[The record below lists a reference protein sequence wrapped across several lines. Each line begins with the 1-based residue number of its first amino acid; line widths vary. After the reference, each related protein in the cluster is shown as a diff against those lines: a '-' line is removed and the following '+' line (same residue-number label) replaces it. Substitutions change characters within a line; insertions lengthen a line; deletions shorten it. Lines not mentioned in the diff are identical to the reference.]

1 MQKWQRRLAIL
12 ITLMLATTTF
22 YLNPGHRGAV
32 NPDSEVRQSDMAPGS
47 ALKLPLMLELGSTT
61 CVPCQMMEK
70 VLESLHS
77 GYSEQF
83 RVEFKDVTIKPEIG
97 RRHHIKLIPTQIF
110 FTADGR
116 EIFRHEGFFS
126 EAEIIIQ
133 WRHLGYDF
141 NKDVKPE
148 ATVVTD
154 PGRLSRVFSSLSQAV
169 TGTPIIAL
177 IAAFIWGILSIILSP
192 CHLASIPL
200 IVGFIDKQGRMSIRR
215 AFLIATLFAI
225 GILLTIAIIGAVTGA
240 AGRMMGDLG
249 PYANYGVAIIF
260 LIVALQLADVISLE
274 WNAPSTHRI
283 KKRGLWS
290 AFVLGLIFGIA
301 LGPCTFAYMAPM
313 LAITFKIAATQTTYA
328 VALLLAY
335 GIGHCSVIILA
346 GTFTEVLQNY
356 LNWNEKSRGALILKK
371 ACALLVMIGGL
382 YLIYKT

>member
-1 MQKWQRRLAIL
+1 MQKWQRWLAVLVTL
-12 ITLMLATTTF
+12 ILATTTF
-22 YLNPGHRGAV
+22 YLSPNHQKSAAAANTHQPGNNP
-32 NPDSEVRQSDMAPGS
+32 ELTEQ
-47 ALKLPLMLELGSTT
+47 LPLMLELGSTT

-83 RVEFKDVTIKPEIG
+83 QVEFKDVTIKPEIG
-97 RRHHIKLIPTQIF
+97 RKHHIKLIPTQIF

-116 EIFRHEGFFS
+116 EIFRHEGFFP
-126 EAEIIIQ
+126 EAEIINQ
-133 WRHLGYDF
+133 WQRLGYDF
-141 NKDVKPE
+141 TKDVKA
-148 ATVVTD
+148 ATAPAD
-154 PGRLSRVFSSLSQAV
+154 PGLFSGLFSYLEQAV
-169 TGTPIIAL
+169 TGTPAIAL
-177 IAAFIWGILSIILSP
+177 LAAFIWGILSIILSP

-200 IVGFIDKQGRMSIRR
+200 IVGFIDKQGRMSVRR
-215 AFLIATLFAI
+215 ASLIATLFAV
-225 GILLTIAIIGAVTGA
+225 GILFTIALIGALTGA

-249 PYANYGVAIIF
+249 PYANYGVAAIF

-274 WNAPSTHRI
+274 WSAPNALQI
-283 KKRGLWS
+283 KQKGLWA
-290 AFVLGLIFGIA
+290 AFLLGLIFGIA
-301 LGPCTFAYMAPM
+301 LGPCTFAYMAPI

-328 VALLLAY
+328 IALLLAY

-371 ACALLVMIGGL
+371 ACAFLVMLGGL

>member
-1 MQKWQRRLAIL
+1 MQKWQRGLAVLAVTILAI
-12 ITLMLATTTF
+12 TTF
-22 YLNPGHRGAV
+22 YLNPAHRETGPAPAGHHQSGL
-32 NPDSEVRQSDMAPGS
+32 NPE
-47 ALKLPLMLELGSTT
+47 LTEKFPLMLELGSTT

-70 VLESLHS
+70 VLESLHA

-83 RVEFKDVTIKPEIG
+83 QVEFKDVTLKPEIG
-97 RRHHIKLIPTQIF
+97 RKHHIKLIPTQIF
-110 FTADGR
+110 FAADGR
-116 EIFRHEGFFS
+116 EIFRHEGFFP
-126 EAEIIIQ
+126 EAEIISQ
-133 WRHLGYDF
+133 WQRLGYDF
-141 NKDVKPE
+141 TKDTKP
-148 ATVVTD
+148 ANTDHND
-154 PGRLSRVFSSLSQAV
+154 PGRLAKLFSSLGQAV
-169 TGTPIIAL
+169 AGTPAVAL
-177 IAAFIWGILSIILSP
+177 FAAFIWGILSIILSP

-215 AFLIATLFAI
+215 ASLIATLFAG
-225 GILLTIAIIGAVTGA
+225 GILLTIALIGALTGA

-260 LIVALQLADVISLE
+260 LVVALQLGDVISLE
-274 WNAPSTHRI
+274 WSAPSTLKI
-283 KKRGLWS
+283 KQKGLWA
-290 AFVLGLIFGIA
+290 AFLLGLIFGIA

-328 VALLLAY
+328 IALLLAY

-371 ACALLVMIGGL
+371 TCAFLVMLGGL